1 MFIKGKNIGQRQQ
14 AYWPI
19 QAFKYP
25 ARTKGDPQ
33 IAVSFEI
40 DADGIINVSATDKT
54 PYPKDLEHY
63 GKPNTVAIQVTEVG
77 LTDAEVEKMIQESN
91 GTRKPTRKRKG
102 CMNMLLVQKFYVQIR
117 RPH

>member
-1 MFIKGKNIGQRQQ
+1 MFSTAVDGQTGVEIGVYQGKEHWSKTTSILANSSFQISQGPKG
-14 AYWPI
+14 
-19 QAFKYP
+19 
-25 ARTKGDPQ
+25 TPQ

-77 LTDAEVEKMIQESN
+77 LTDAEVEK
-91 GTRKPTRKRKG
+91 
-102 CMNMLLVQKFYVQIR
+102 
-117 RPH
+117 